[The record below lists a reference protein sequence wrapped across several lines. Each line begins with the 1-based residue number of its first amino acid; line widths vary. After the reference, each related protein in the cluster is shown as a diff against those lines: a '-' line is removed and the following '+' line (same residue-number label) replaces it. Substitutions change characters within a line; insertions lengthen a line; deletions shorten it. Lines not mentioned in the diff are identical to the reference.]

1 MDELPLPRTARGQK
15 TRQAL
20 LDAAEAEFGAK
31 GYAETSVVTITLRAS
46 VAHGT
51 FYTYFPSKEAIFAE
65 LVRGL
70 SDRLR
75 AEIGEA
81 VAGLHDR
88 ISIERTGMLAFFDFV
103 RRHRALYRI
112 VRQAEFVDPELFHW
126 YYSRLAE
133 GYIRGLAVAS
143 ERGEIAIQDPETVA
157 WCLMGLTD
165 FVGMRFVL
173 WEQEPPPP
181 RVIEALM
188 AFVQK
193 GLAG

>member
-1 MDELPLPRTARGQK
+1 MDELPLPRTPRGQK
-15 TRQAL
+15 TRQSL

-70 SDRLR
+70 SDKLR
-75 AEIGEA
+75 AEIGA
-81 VAGLHDR
+81 ATAGLRDR
-88 ISIERTGMLAFFDFV
+88 LSIERAGMLTFFDFV

-112 VRQAEFVDPELFHW
+112 VRQAEFVDPELFRW
-126 YYSRLAE
+126 YYARLAE
-133 GYIRGLAVAS
+133 GYVRGLAAAS
-143 ERGEIAIQDPETVA
+143 ERGEIDVKDPETVA
-157 WCLMGLTD
+157 WCLMGVTD

-173 WEQEPPPP
+173 WEEDPPPP
-181 RVIEALM
+181 RVIDALV

-193 GLAG
+193 ALAV